1 MLLLH
6 HNLLNNVTRQ
16 YWLLIILTLD
26 PTSQVSFHLSSI
38 FIRRCVYSLCFSV
51 TRSDSG
57 TGGGYIPSAEQVALS
72 LLSQF
77 NEYHLPK
84 ADQLVW
90 LVSEKEAPQAVS
102 YIFL

>member
-1 MLLLH
+1 MH
-6 HNLLNNVTRQ
+6 
-16 YWLLIILTLD
+16 
-26 PTSQVSFHLSSI
+26 
-38 FIRRCVYSLCFSV
+38 SLCFSV

-102 YIFL
+102 SFVCEFKGLWLRNWVTLLWAVSSKFCSEI